1 MYVVLQRKVEGQL
14 DDEDGILSLVNAAT
28 AEDDKGKAVKDEIDV
43 KMDEAERLTIVN
55 VKHVKIVRSIS

>member
-43 KMDEAERLTIVN
+43 KMDVAERLTIVI